1 MQNATARLITGTR
14 CRDHITPVL
23 CELHWLP
30 IRECVKFKV
39 ACLVC
44 QSLSG
49 QAPLYLA
56 DDCCVSD
63 STQRSLLSA
72 DIPTCVVP
80 RTLSSYSDRTF
91 AAAWSRL
98 RNSLPVQL
106 AILTSPMDCSDD
118 SWRDTFFGKHEHY
131 GALWLWYAAPSK
143 NTYLPRFTWNTTTTT
158 VLRPFFRD
166 HPGEPVAVENIW
178 TLWCKGRLTEA
189 DTQTIRL
196 GDTPSRLTIAH
207 LHHPPFFYIFHL
219 KNDH

>member
-91 AAAWSRL
+91 CSRMIPPAEFSSSSTCNPDITYGL
-98 RNSLPVQL
+98 FRRQL
-106 AILTSPMDCSDD
+106 KGHL
-118 SWRDTFFGKHEHY
+118 
-131 GALWLWYAAPSK
+131 
-143 NTYLPRFTWNTTTTT
+143 
-158 VLRPFFRD
+158 FR
-166 HPGEPVAVENIW
+166 EAR
-178 TLWCKGRLTEA
+178 TLWCSVTLICGTFEEHLLT
-189 DTQTIRL
+189 QV
-196 GDTPSRLTIAH
+196 
-207 LHHPPFFYIFHL
+207 HL
-219 KNDH
+219 KHNNNNNRFTALFPGPPG